1 MRIEV
6 RTQGGFAGNVRRP
19 ALVVETEDLEAAD
32 ARELE
37 ALAAGLPAGGPP
49 GRGADLMRYD
59 VLVDDASGRRTAS
72 FFEPNVPRARA
83 RATKLARKAGRRSVA
98 PPAPRRPSRSG
109 RRRR

>member
-19 ALVVETEDLEAAD
+19 ALVVETDDLERPD

-59 VLVDDASGRRTAS
+59 VLVDDASGRRTAAY
-72 FFEPNVPRARA
+72 FEPDVPAPVRALL
-83 RATKLARKAGRRSVA
+83 KLARQAGRRA
-98 PPAPRRPSRSG
+98 
-109 RRRR
+109 

>member
-19 ALVVETEDLEAAD
+19 ALVVETEDLEPAD

-37 ALAAGLPAGGPP
+37 ALAAALPAGGPP

-72 FFEPNVPRARA
+72 FFEPDVPEAVRALLRLVREA
-83 RATKLARKAGRRSVA
+83 
-98 PPAPRRPSRSG
+98 
-109 RRRR
+109 RRRGA